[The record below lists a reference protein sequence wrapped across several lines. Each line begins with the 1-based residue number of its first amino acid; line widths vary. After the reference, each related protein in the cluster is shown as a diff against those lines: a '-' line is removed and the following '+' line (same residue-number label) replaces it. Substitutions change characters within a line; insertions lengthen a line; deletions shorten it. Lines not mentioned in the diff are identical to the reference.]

1 MVCGAPR
8 ARRNG
13 ARIKRK
19 ENKMELTFALRGNI
33 LYTPACG
40 RLELRPQQ
48 YLVCEKGLVAGI
60 FTELPERFRGIPL
73 HDHGDRLI
81 LPGLVDLHVHA
92 SQYAYRGL
100 GMDMELLGWLEQNA
114 FPEEARFAGMDYA
127 DAAYRVF
134 AEELTRSATTRACV
148 FATVHRPAT
157 LRLME
162 LLEKAGL
169 RGFVGKLNMDSNCP
183 DYLRETTEG
192 SLAETRRWLEE
203 SAGFSGV
210 RPAITP
216 RFIPSCSQRL
226 MDGLGQLR
234 REYGAAM
241 QSHLSEN
248 LSEIAWV
255 RQLRPAA
262 PFYGAAY
269 AQPGLFGGECPTVMA
284 HCIWSGEEERALMKE
299 RGVFLAHCPQSN
311 MNVSSGIAP
320 VRAWLREGQKAGLGS
335 DVAGGAHLSI
345 FRAMTD
351 AIQCS
356 KLRWRLVDDSLPA
369 LTLTEA
375 LYLATKGGG
384 AFFGK
389 VGSFEPGYEFDAIV
403 MDDAGLPT
411 TRQCTLAE
419 RLERVVWLSDGLPL
433 AKYVAGR
440 RLF

>member
-1 MVCGAPR
+1 
-8 ARRNG
+8 
-13 ARIKRK
+13 
-19 ENKMELTFALRGNI
+19 MERTFALKGNI
-33 LYTPACG
+33 IFTPACG
-40 RLELRPQQ
+40 RLEVRPGQ
-48 YLVCEKGLVAGI
+48 YLVCEDGLVAGI
-60 FTELPERFRGIPL
+60 FETLPERFGGIPV

-100 GMDMELLGWLEQNA
+100 GMDMELLDWLEENA
-114 FPEEARFAGMDYA
+114 FPEEARFAEQEYA
-127 DAAYRVF
+127 AAAYRVF
-134 AEELTRSATTRACV
+134 TDELTRSATTRACV

-157 LRLME
+157 LLLME
-162 LLEKAGL
+162 LMEKAGL

-183 DYLRETTEG
+183 DYLRETTDG

-203 SAGFSGV
+203 SAGFSAV
-210 RPAITP
+210 RPVITP
-216 RFIPSCSQRL
+216 RFIPSCSEEL
-226 MDGLGQLR
+226 MNGLGELQ
-234 REYGAAM
+234 REFGVAM

-248 LSEIAWV
+248 LSEIEWV
-255 RQLRPAA
+255 KQLRPWAR
-262 PFYGAAY
+262 FYGEAY
-269 AQPGLFGGECPTVMA
+269 SQPGLFGGECPTVMA

-299 RGVFLAHCPQSN
+299 QGVFLAHCPQSN

-320 VRAWLREGQKAGLGS
+320 VRTWLNEGQKAGLGS

-356 KLRWRLVDDSLPA
+356 KLRWRLVDDSLAA
-369 LTLTEA
+369 LTLPEA

-384 AFFGK
+384 EFFGK

-403 MDDAGLPT
+403 MDDSTLPT
-411 TRQCTLAE
+411 TRKCTLTE

>member
-1 MVCGAPR
+1 
-8 ARRNG
+8 
-13 ARIKRK
+13 
-19 ENKMELTFALRGNI
+19 MEQTFALKGNI
-33 LYTPACG
+33 IFTPACG
-40 RLELRPQQ
+40 QLEVRPGQ
-48 YLVCEKGLVAGI
+48 YLVCENGLVAGI
-60 FTELPERFRGIPL
+60 FEALPERFGGIPV

-100 GMDMELLGWLEQNA
+100 GMDMELLDWLEENA
-114 FPEEARFAGMDYA
+114 FPEEARFAEPDYA
-127 DAAYRVF
+127 AAAYRVF
-134 AEELTRSATTRACV
+134 TDELTRSATTRACI

-157 LRLME
+157 LLLMD

-183 DYLRETTEG
+183 DYLRETTEE

-203 SAGFSGV
+203 SAGFSAV
-210 RPAITP
+210 RPVITP
-216 RFIPSCSQRL
+216 RFIPSCSEEL
-226 MDGLGQLR
+226 MNGLGKLQR
-234 REYGAAM
+234 QFGAAI

-248 LSEIAWV
+248 LSEIEWV
-255 RQLRPAA
+255 KQLRPWSR
-262 PFYGAAY
+262 FYGEAY
-269 AQPGLFGGECPTVMA
+269 SQPGLFGGECPTVMA
-284 HCIWSGEEERALMKE
+284 HCIWSGREERALMKE
-299 RGVFLAHCPQSN
+299 QGVFLAHCPQSN

-320 VRAWLREGQKAGLGS
+320 VRTWLNEGQKAGLGS

-356 KLRWRLVDDSLPA
+356 KLRWRLVDDSLAA
-369 LTLTEA
+369 LTLPEA

-384 AFFGK
+384 EFFGK
-389 VGSFEPGYEFDAIV
+389 VGSFEPGYECDAIV
-403 MDDAGLPT
+403 MDDSTLPT
-411 TRQCTLAE
+411 TRKCTLTE
-419 RLERVVWLSDGLPL
+419 RLERVVWLSDGLPS

>member
-1 MVCGAPR
+1 
-8 ARRNG
+8 
-13 ARIKRK
+13 
-19 ENKMELTFALRGNI
+19 MERTFALKGNI
-33 LYTPACG
+33 IFTPACG
-40 RLELRPQQ
+40 RLEVRPGQ
-48 YLVCEKGLVAGI
+48 YLVCEDGLVAGI
-60 FTELPERFRGIPL
+60 FETLPERFGDIPV

-100 GMDMELLGWLEQNA
+100 GMDMELLDWLEENA
-114 FPEEARFAGMDYA
+114 FPEEARFAEQEYA
-127 DAAYRVF
+127 AAAYRVF
-134 AEELTRSATTRACV
+134 TDELTRSATTQACV

-157 LRLME
+157 LLLME
-162 LLEKAGL
+162 LMEKAGL

-183 DYLRETTEG
+183 DYLRETTDS

-203 SAGFSGV
+203 SAGFSAV
-210 RPAITP
+210 RPVITP
-216 RFIPSCSQRL
+216 RFIPSCSEEL
-226 MDGLGQLR
+226 MNGLGELQR
-234 REYGAAM
+234 QFGAAM

-248 LSEIAWV
+248 LSEIEWV
-255 RQLRPAA
+255 KQLRPWSR
-262 PFYGAAY
+262 FYGEAY
-269 AQPGLFGGECPTVMA
+269 SRPGLFGGECPTVMA

-299 RGVFLAHCPQSN
+299 QGVFLAHCPQSN

-320 VRAWLREGQKAGLGS
+320 VRTWLNEGQKAGLGS

-356 KLRWRLVDDSLPA
+356 KLRWRLVDDSLAA
-369 LTLTEA
+369 LTLPET

-384 AFFGK
+384 EFFGK

-403 MDDAGLPT
+403 MDDSTLPT
-411 TRQCTLAE
+411 TRRCTLTE

>member
-1 MVCGAPR
+1 
-8 ARRNG
+8 
-13 ARIKRK
+13 
-19 ENKMELTFALRGNI
+19 MERTFALKGNI
-33 LYTPACG
+33 IFTPACG
-40 RLELRPQQ
+40 RLEVRPGQ
-48 YLVCEKGLVAGI
+48 YLVCEDGLVAGI
-60 FTELPERFRGIPL
+60 FETLPERFGGVPV

-100 GMDMELLGWLEQNA
+100 GMDMELLDWLEENA
-114 FPEEARFAGMDYA
+114 FPEEARFAEQEYA
-127 DAAYRVF
+127 AAAYRVF
-134 AEELTRSATTRACV
+134 TDELTRSATTRACV

-157 LRLME
+157 LLLME
-162 LLEKAGL
+162 LMEKAGL

-183 DYLRETTEG
+183 DYLRETTDG

-203 SAGFSGV
+203 SAGFSAV
-210 RPAITP
+210 RPVITP
-216 RFIPSCSQRL
+216 RFIPSCSEEL
-226 MDGLGQLR
+226 MNGLGELQ
-234 REYGAAM
+234 REFGAAM

-248 LSEIAWV
+248 LSEIEWV
-255 RQLRPAA
+255 KQLRPWSR
-262 PFYGAAY
+262 FYGEAY
-269 AQPGLFGGECPTVMA
+269 SRPGLFGGECPTVMA

-299 RGVFLAHCPQSN
+299 QGVFLAHCPQSN

-320 VRAWLREGQKAGLGS
+320 VRTWLNEGQKAGLGS

-356 KLRWRLVDDSLPA
+356 KLRWRLVDDSLAA
-369 LTLTEA
+369 LTLPEA

-384 AFFGK
+384 EFFGK

-403 MDDAGLPT
+403 MDDSALPT
-411 TRQCTLAE
+411 TRKCTLTE
-419 RLERVVWLSDGLPL
+419 RLVWLSDGLPL

>member
-1 MVCGAPR
+1 
-8 ARRNG
+8 
-13 ARIKRK
+13 
-19 ENKMELTFALRGNI
+19 MEQTFALKGNI
-33 LYTPACG
+33 IFTPVCG
-40 RLELRPQQ
+40 KLEVRPRQ
-48 YLVCEKGLVAGI
+48 YLVCENGLVAGI
-60 FTELPERFRGIPL
+60 FETLPERFANIPV

-100 GMDMELLGWLEQNA
+100 GMDMELLDWLEENA
-114 FPEEARFAGMDYA
+114 FPAEARFADPAYA
-127 DAAYRVF
+127 AAAYRVF
-134 AEELTRSATTRACV
+134 ADELTRSATTRASI

-157 LRLME
+157 LLLMD

-210 RPAITP
+210 RPVITP
-216 RFIPSCSQRL
+216 RFIPSCSEAL
-226 MDGLGQLR
+226 MNGLGGLQR
-234 REYGAAM
+234 QFGAAM

-248 LSEIAWV
+248 LSEIEWV
-255 RQLRPAA
+255 KQLRPSTR
-262 PFYGAAY
+262 FYGEAY
-269 AQPGLFGGECPTVMA
+269 SQPGLFGGECPTVMA

-320 VRAWLREGQKAGLGS
+320 VRTWLREGQKAGLGS

-369 LTLTEA
+369 LTLPEA

-384 AFFGK
+384 EFFGK

-403 MDDAGLPT
+403 MDDSALPT
-411 TRQCTLAE
+411 TRQRTLTE

-440 RLF
+440 QLF

>member
-1 MVCGAPR
+1 
-8 ARRNG
+8 
-13 ARIKRK
+13 
-19 ENKMELTFALRGNI
+19 MERTFALKGNI
-33 LYTPACG
+33 IFTPACG
-40 RLELRPQQ
+40 RLEVRPGQ
-48 YLVCEKGLVAGI
+48 YLVCEDGLVAGI
-60 FTELPERFRGIPL
+60 FETLPGRFGGIPV

-100 GMDMELLGWLEQNA
+100 GMDMELLDWLEENA
-114 FPEEARFAGMDYA
+114 FPEEARFAEQEYA
-127 DAAYRVF
+127 AAAYRVF
-134 AEELTRSATTRACV
+134 TDELTRSATTRACV

-157 LRLME
+157 LLLME
-162 LLEKAGL
+162 LMEKAGL

-183 DYLRETTEG
+183 DYLRETTDG

-203 SAGFSGV
+203 SAGFSAV
-210 RPAITP
+210 RPVITP
-216 RFIPSCSQRL
+216 RFIPSCSEKL
-226 MDGLGQLR
+226 MNGLGELQR
-234 REYGAAM
+234 QFGAAM

-248 LSEIAWV
+248 LSEIEWV
-255 RQLRPAA
+255 KQLRPWSR
-262 PFYGAAY
+262 FYGEAY
-269 AQPGLFGGECPTVMA
+269 SRPGLFGGECPTVMA

-299 RGVFLAHCPQSN
+299 QGVFLAHCPQSN

-320 VRAWLREGQKAGLGS
+320 VRTWLNEGQKAGLGS

-356 KLRWRLVDDSLPA
+356 KLRWRLVDDSLAA
-369 LTLTEA
+369 LTLPEA

-384 AFFGK
+384 EFFGK

-403 MDDAGLPT
+403 MDDSALPT
-411 TRQCTLAE
+411 TRKCTLTE

>member
-1 MVCGAPR
+1 
-8 ARRNG
+8 
-13 ARIKRK
+13 
-19 ENKMELTFALRGNI
+19 MERTFALKGNLI
-33 LYTPACG
+33 FTPACG
-40 RLELRPQQ
+40 RLEVRPGQ
-48 YLVCEKGLVAGI
+48 YLVCEDGLVAGI
-60 FTELPERFRGIPL
+60 FETLPERFGDIPV

-100 GMDMELLGWLEQNA
+100 GMDMELLDWLEENA
-114 FPEEARFAGMDYA
+114 FPEEARFAEQEYA
-127 DAAYRVF
+127 AAAYRVF
-134 AEELTRSATTRACV
+134 TDELTRSATTRACV

-157 LRLME
+157 LLLME
-162 LLEKAGL
+162 LMEKAGL

-183 DYLRETTEG
+183 DYLRETTDG

-203 SAGFSGV
+203 SAGFSAV
-210 RPAITP
+210 RPVITP
-216 RFIPSCSQRL
+216 RFIPSCSEKL
-226 MDGLGQLR
+226 MTGLGELQR
-234 REYGAAM
+234 QFGAAM

-248 LSEIAWV
+248 LSEIEWV
-255 RQLRPAA
+255 KQLRPWSR
-262 PFYGAAY
+262 FYGEAY
-269 AQPGLFGGECPTVMA
+269 SRPGLFGGECPTVMA

-299 RGVFLAHCPQSN
+299 QGVFLAHCPQSN

-320 VRAWLREGQKAGLGS
+320 VRTWLNEGQKAGLGS

-356 KLRWRLVDDSLPA
+356 KLRWRLVDDSLAA
-369 LTLTEA
+369 LTLPEA

-384 AFFGK
+384 EFFGK

-403 MDDAGLPT
+403 MDDSALPT
-411 TRQCTLAE
+411 TRKCTLAE
-419 RLERVVWLSDGLPL
+419 RLERVIWLSDGLPS

>member
-1 MVCGAPR
+1 
-8 ARRNG
+8 
-13 ARIKRK
+13 
-19 ENKMELTFALRGNI
+19 MERTFALKGNI
-33 LYTPACG
+33 IFTPACG
-40 RLELRPQQ
+40 RLEVRPGQ
-48 YLVCEKGLVAGI
+48 YLVCEDGLVAGI
-60 FTELPERFRGIPL
+60 FETLPERFGDIPV

-100 GMDMELLGWLEQNA
+100 GMDMELLDWLEENA
-114 FPEEARFAGMDYA
+114 FPEEARFAEQEYA
-127 DAAYRVF
+127 AAAYRVF
-134 AEELTRSATTRACV
+134 TDELTRSATTRACV

-157 LRLME
+157 LLLME
-162 LLEKAGL
+162 LMEKAGL

-183 DYLRETTEG
+183 DYLRETTDG

-203 SAGFSGV
+203 RAGFSAV
-210 RPAITP
+210 RPVITP
-216 RFIPSCSQRL
+216 RFIPSCSEEL
-226 MDGLGQLR
+226 MNGLGELQR
-234 REYGAAM
+234 QFGAAM

-248 LSEIAWV
+248 LSEIEWV
-255 RQLRPAA
+255 KQLRPWSR
-262 PFYGAAY
+262 FYGEAY
-269 AQPGLFGGECPTVMA
+269 SRPGLFGGECPTVMA

-299 RGVFLAHCPQSN
+299 QGVFLAHCPQSN

-320 VRAWLREGQKAGLGS
+320 VRTWLNEGQKAGLGS

-356 KLRWRLVDDSLPA
+356 KLRWRLVDDSLAA
-369 LTLTEA
+369 LTLPEA

-384 AFFGK
+384 EFFGK

-403 MDDAGLPT
+403 MDDSALPT
-411 TRQCTLAE
+411 TRKCSLTE
-419 RLERVVWLSDGLPL
+419 RLERVVWLSDGLPS

>member
-1 MVCGAPR
+1 
-8 ARRNG
+8 
-13 ARIKRK
+13 
-19 ENKMELTFALRGNI
+19 MEQTFALKGNI
-33 LYTPACG
+33 IFTPVCG
-40 RLELRPQQ
+40 KLEVRPRQ
-48 YLVCEKGLVAGI
+48 YLVCENGLVAGI
-60 FTELPERFRGIPL
+60 FETLPERFANIPV

-81 LPGLVDLHVHA
+81 LPGLADLHVHA

-100 GMDMELLGWLEQNA
+100 GMDMELLDWLEENA
-114 FPEEARFAGMDYA
+114 FPEEARFADPAYA
-127 DAAYRVF
+127 AAAYRVF
-134 AEELTRSATTRACV
+134 ADELTRSATTRASI

-157 LRLME
+157 LLLMD

-210 RPAITP
+210 RPVITP
-216 RFIPSCSQRL
+216 RFIPSCSETL
-226 MDGLGQLR
+226 MNGLGGLQR
-234 REYGAAM
+234 QFGAAM

-248 LSEIAWV
+248 LSEIEWV
-255 RQLRPAA
+255 KQLRPSTR
-262 PFYGAAY
+262 FYGEAY
-269 AQPGLFGGECPTVMA
+269 NQPGLFGGECPTVMA

-320 VRAWLREGQKAGLGS
+320 VRTWLREGQKAGLGS

-369 LTLTEA
+369 LTLPEA

-384 AFFGK
+384 GFFGK

-403 MDDAGLPT
+403 MDDSTLPT
-411 TRQCTLAE
+411 TRRCTLTE

-440 RLF
+440 QLF

>member
-1 MVCGAPR
+1 
-8 ARRNG
+8 
-13 ARIKRK
+13 
-19 ENKMELTFALRGNI
+19 MERTFALKGNI
-33 LYTPACG
+33 IFTPACG
-40 RLELRPQQ
+40 RLEVRPGQ
-48 YLVCEKGLVAGI
+48 YLVCEDGLVAGV
-60 FTELPERFRGIPL
+60 FETLPERFGGIPV

-100 GMDMELLGWLEQNA
+100 GMDMELLDWLEENA
-114 FPEEARFAGMDYA
+114 FPEEARFAEQEYA
-127 DAAYRVF
+127 AAAYRVF
-134 AEELTRSATTRACV
+134 TDELTRSATTRACV

-157 LRLME
+157 LLLME
-162 LLEKAGL
+162 LMEKAGL

-183 DYLRETTEG
+183 DYLRETTDG

-203 SAGFSGV
+203 SAGFSAV
-210 RPAITP
+210 RPVITP
-216 RFIPSCSQRL
+216 RFIPSCSEEL
-226 MDGLGQLR
+226 MNGLGELQR
-234 REYGAAM
+234 QFGAAM

-248 LSEIAWV
+248 LSEIEWV
-255 RQLRPAA
+255 KQLRPWAR
-262 PFYGAAY
+262 FYGEAY
-269 AQPGLFGGECPTVMA
+269 SQPGLFGGECPTVMA

-299 RGVFLAHCPQSN
+299 QGVFLAHCPQSN

-320 VRAWLREGQKAGLGS
+320 VRTWLNEGQKAGLGS

-356 KLRWRLVDDSLPA
+356 KLRWRLVDDSLAA
-369 LTLTEA
+369 LTLPEA

-384 AFFGK
+384 EFFGK

-403 MDDAGLPT
+403 MDDSALPT
-411 TRQCTLAE
+411 TRKCTLTE

>member
-1 MVCGAPR
+1 
-8 ARRNG
+8 
-13 ARIKRK
+13 
-19 ENKMELTFALRGNI
+19 MERTFALKGNI
-33 LYTPACG
+33 IFTPACG
-40 RLELRPQQ
+40 RLEVRPGQ
-48 YLVCEKGLVAGI
+48 YLVCENGLVAGV
-60 FTELPERFRGIPL
+60 FETLPQRFEGIPV
-73 HDHGDRLI
+73 HDHGERLI

-100 GMDMELLGWLEQNA
+100 GMDMELLDWLEENA
-114 FPEEARFAGMDYA
+114 FPEEARFARQEYA
-127 DAAYRVF
+127 AAAYRVF
-134 AEELTRSATTRACV
+134 TDELTRSATTRACV

-157 LRLME
+157 LLLME
-162 LLEKAGL
+162 LMEKAGL

-183 DYLRETTEG
+183 DYLRETTDG

-203 SAGFSGV
+203 SAGFSAV
-210 RPAITP
+210 RPVITP
-216 RFIPSCSQRL
+216 RFIPSCSEEL
-226 MDGLGQLR
+226 MNGLGELQR
-234 REYGAAM
+234 QFGAAM

-248 LSEIAWV
+248 LSEIEWV
-255 RQLRPAA
+255 KQLRPWSR
-262 PFYGAAY
+262 FYGEAY
-269 AQPGLFGGECPTVMA
+269 SRPGLFGGECPTVMA

-299 RGVFLAHCPQSN
+299 QGVFLAHCPQSN

-320 VRAWLREGQKAGLGS
+320 VRTWLNEGQKAGLGS

-356 KLRWRLVDDSLPA
+356 KLRWRLVDDSLAA
-369 LTLTEA
+369 LTLPET

-384 AFFGK
+384 EFFGK

-403 MDDAGLPT
+403 MDDSALPT
-411 TRQCTLAE
+411 TRKCTLAE
-419 RLERVVWLSDGLPL
+419 RLERVIWLSDGLPL

>member
-1 MVCGAPR
+1 
-8 ARRNG
+8 
-13 ARIKRK
+13 
-19 ENKMELTFALRGNI
+19 MERTFALKGNLI
-33 LYTPACG
+33 FTPACG
-40 RLELRPQQ
+40 RLEVRPGQ
-48 YLVCEKGLVAGI
+48 YLVCEDGLVAGI
-60 FTELPERFRGIPL
+60 FETLPERFGDIPV

-100 GMDMELLGWLEQNA
+100 GMDMELLDWLEENA
-114 FPEEARFAGMDYA
+114 FPEEARFAEQEYA
-127 DAAYRVF
+127 AAAYRVF
-134 AEELTRSATTRACV
+134 TDELTRSATTRACV

-157 LRLME
+157 LLLME
-162 LLEKAGL
+162 LMEKAGL

-183 DYLRETTEG
+183 DYLRETTDG

-203 SAGFSGV
+203 SAGFSAV
-210 RPAITP
+210 RPVITP
-216 RFIPSCSQRL
+216 RFIPSCSEEL
-226 MDGLGQLR
+226 MTGLGELQ
-234 REYGAAM
+234 REFGAAM

-248 LSEIAWV
+248 LSEIEWV
-255 RQLRPAA
+255 KQLRPWSR
-262 PFYGAAY
+262 FYGEAY
-269 AQPGLFGGECPTVMA
+269 SRPGLFGGECPTVMA

-299 RGVFLAHCPQSN
+299 QGVFLAHCPQSN

-320 VRAWLREGQKAGLGS
+320 VRTWLNEGQKAGLGS

-356 KLRWRLVDDSLPA
+356 KLRWRLVDDSLAA
-369 LTLTEA
+369 LTLPEA

-384 AFFGK
+384 EFFGK

-403 MDDAGLPT
+403 MDDSALPT
-411 TRQCTLAE
+411 TRKCTLTE
-419 RLERVVWLSDGLPL
+419 RLERVVWLSDGLPS

>member
-1 MVCGAPR
+1 M
-8 ARRNG
+8 
-13 ARIKRK
+13 K
-19 ENKMELTFALRGNI
+19 ETFALKGNLI
-33 LYTPACG
+33 FTPVCG
-40 RLELRPQQ
+40 QLEVRPQQ
-48 YLVCEKGLVAGI
+48 YLVCENGLVAGI
-60 FTELPERFRGIPL
+60 FETLPERYAGIPV

-100 GMDMELLGWLEQNA
+100 GMDMELLDWLEENA
-114 FPEEARFAGMDYA
+114 FPEEARFSSPEYA
-127 DAAYRVF
+127 QAAYRIF
-134 AEELTRSATTRACV
+134 TDELTRSATTRASI
-148 FATVHRPAT
+148 FATVHRPTT
-157 LRLME
+157 LLLME

-183 DYLRETTEG
+183 DYLRETAEG

-203 SAGFSGV
+203 SAAFSGV
-210 RPAITP
+210 RPILTP
-216 RFIPSCSQRL
+216 RFIPSCSEEL
-226 MDGLGQLR
+226 MDGLGQLQR
-234 REYGAAM
+234 QFGTAM

-248 LSEIAWV
+248 LSEIEWV
-255 RQLRPAA
+255 KQLRPWAR
-262 PFYGAAY
+262 FYGEAY
-269 AQPGLFGGECPTVMA
+269 DRPGLFGGECHTVMA
-284 HCIWSGEEERALMKE
+284 HCIWSSEEERARMKE
-299 RGVFLAHCPQSN
+299 QGVFLAHCPQSN

-320 VRAWLREGQKAGLGS
+320 VRTWLNEGQKAGLGS

-351 AIQCS
+351 AIQSS

-369 LTLTEA
+369 LTLPEA

-384 AFFGK
+384 EFFGK

-403 MDDAGLPT
+403 MDDSALPT
-411 TRQCTLAE
+411 TRQCTLTE